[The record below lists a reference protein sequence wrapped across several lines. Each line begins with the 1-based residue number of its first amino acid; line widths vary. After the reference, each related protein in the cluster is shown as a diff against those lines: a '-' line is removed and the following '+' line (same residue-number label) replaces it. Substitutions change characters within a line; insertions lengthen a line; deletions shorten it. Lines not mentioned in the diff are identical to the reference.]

1 MGRDFYAPLEDKFYG
16 HHRKGSDE
24 VGYFYGYSYIKCCL
38 PSCLKKCYRILKI
51 LAKSFSII
59 LKFLCQIFKP
69 VKKSIKYKLLRRSLG
84 WTGLVKSP
92 LSRVFLR
99 IIHTI
104 PSPLIQPSSF
114 ELLFKN
120 ICSSWPSN
128 LEFDPCFYLPGTK
141 IVASWW
147 CEIRKQAMY
156 IYIIVLNLDLLAV
169 LNIKV

>member
-1 MGRDFYAPLEDKFYG
+1 MRVLFRTY
-16 HHRKGSDE
+16 
-24 VGYFYGYSYIKCCL
+24 
-38 PSCLKKCYRILKI
+38 
-51 LAKSFSII
+51 I
-59 LKFLCQIFKP
+59 LKFLCQIFKL
-69 VKKSIKYKLLRRSLG
+69 VKKSIKYKSCKFVLQYCIPILLRRSLG

-156 IYIIVLNLDLLAV
+156 IYIIVLNLDLLVV